1 MMKQE
6 FEQLIGKEVSY
17 DTFRIYEEM
26 YLAAPESVTKQVF
39 VQMLNIDAIPESE
52 EAIERKERE
61 AERIQQIKRDIAD
74 VKEMIKDTKEDLER
88 YKQWSKDDEYWKSS
102 VRIKRQQLER
112 LQARLRELRWI
123 IAK

>member
-52 EAIERKERE
+52 EAIERKE
-61 AERIQQIKRDIAD
+61 KRSR
-74 VKEMIKDTKEDLER
+74 THPTN
-88 YKQWSKDDEYWKSS
+88 
-102 VRIKRQQLER
+102 
-112 LQARLRELRWI
+112 QARHR
-123 IAK
+123 

>member
-88 YKQWSKDDEYWKSS
+88 YKQWSKDDECWKSS

>member
-17 DTFRIYEEM
+17 ETFRIYEDM

-52 EAIERKERE
+52 EAIARKEKE
-61 AERIQQIKRDIAD
+61 AERIQQIKRDIAEL
-74 VKEMIKDTKEDLER
+74 KEMIKDTKEDLER
-88 YKQWSKDDEYWKSS
+88 YKSWSKDDEYWKSS

-112 LQARLRELRWI
+112 LQARVRELRWL
-123 IAK
+123 IA

>member
-1 MMKQE
+1 
-6 FEQLIGKEVSY
+6 
-17 DTFRIYEEM
+17 M

-39 VQMLNIDAIPESE
+39 VQMLNVDAIPESE

>member
-17 DTFRIYEEM
+17 ETFRIYEEM

-52 EAIERKERE
+52 DAIERKARE

-74 VKEMIKDTKEDLER
+74 LKEMIKSTKEDLER
-88 YKQWSKDDEYWKSS
+88 YKEWSKDDEYWKSS

-112 LQARLRELRWI
+112 LQARVRELRWL
-123 IAK
+123 IAQ

>member
-17 DTFRIYEEM
+17 ETFRIYEDM

-52 EAIERKERE
+52 DAIERKERE
-61 AERIQQIKRDIAD
+61 AERIQQIKRDIA
-74 VKEMIKDTKEDLER
+74 VLKEMIKSTKESLER
-88 YKQWSKDDEYWKSS
+88 YKEWSKDDECWKSS

-112 LQARLRELRWI
+112 LQARVRELRWLM
-123 IAK
+123 AQ

>member
-102 VRIKRQQLER
+102 VRIKRQQLEH
-112 LQARLRELRWI
+112 LQASLRELRWI

>member
-123 IAK
+123 LAK

>member
-17 DTFRIYEEM
+17 ETFRIYEDM

-52 EAIERKERE
+52 EAIARKEKE
-61 AERIQQIKRDIAD
+61 AERIQQIKRDIAEL
-74 VKEMIKDTKEDLER
+74 KEMIKDTKEDLER
-88 YKQWSKDDEYWKSS
+88 YKSWSKDDEYWKSS

-112 LQARLRELRWI
+112 LQARVRELRWL
-123 IAK
+123 IAQ

>member
-39 VQMLNIDAIPESE
+39 VQMLNVDAIPESE

>member
-17 DTFRIYEEM
+17 ETFRIYEEM

-61 AERIQQIKRDIAD
+61 AERIQQIKRDIAEL
-74 VKEMIKDTKEDLER
+74 KEMIRDTKEYLER
-88 YKQWSKDDEYWKSS
+88 YKSWSKDDEYWKSS

-112 LQARLRELRWI
+112 LQARVRELRWL
-123 IAK
+123 IAQ

>member
-74 VKEMIKDTKEDLER
+74 VKEMIKDTKEVLER

>member
-52 EAIERKERE
+52 EAIER
-61 AERIQQIKRDIAD
+61 
-74 VKEMIKDTKEDLER
+74 
-88 YKQWSKDDEYWKSS
+88 
-102 VRIKRQQLER
+102 
-112 LQARLRELRWI
+112 
-123 IAK
+123 